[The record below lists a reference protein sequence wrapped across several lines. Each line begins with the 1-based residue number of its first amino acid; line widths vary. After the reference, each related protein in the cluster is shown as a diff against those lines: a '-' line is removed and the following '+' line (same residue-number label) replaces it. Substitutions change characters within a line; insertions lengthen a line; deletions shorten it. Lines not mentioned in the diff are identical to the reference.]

1 MFLEL
6 ILLVALHGNQGIYL
20 AFQAADGEEQF
31 FVVGG
36 GHGLHR
42 RNDECEEGDLFRCW
56 LGLGHSHC
64 PSSADSRA
72 DSSLIALVNRATMF
86 PYGIA

>member
-1 MFLEL
+1 MLERTDARVMLLEL

-36 GHGLHR
+36 GHG
-42 RNDECEEGDLFRCW
+42 
-56 LGLGHSHC
+56 S
-64 PSSADSRA
+64 P
-72 DSSLIALVNRATMF
+72 IV
-86 PYGIA
+86 